1 MIVFVDNI
9 AESILV
15 YSSEFYR
22 WFSPGTSVSS
32 TNKTDLNDIVE
43 ILVESGVKHH
53 SLNTKSVIRSHI

>member
-1 MIVFVDNI
+1 MVVFVDNI

-22 WFSPGTSVSS
+22 WFSPGTPVSS

-43 ILVESGVKHH
+43 ILVKSGAKHH
-53 SLNTKSVIRSHI
+53 NLNTKSVIRSHI